1 MAADSTRPFTNMP
14 SNTYACD
21 LCNLPVE
28 ISGFELMTRTGLKR
42 FCCEGCV
49 GVYEMLNGD
58 AIISDEK
65 GEFGKPGDTRD
76 RGA

>member
-1 MAADSTRPFTNMP
+1 MASD
-14 SNTYACD
+14 TYACD

-28 ISGFELMTRTGLKR
+28 ISGFELMTLTGLKR

-58 AIISDEK
+58 VIVAAEN
-65 GEFGKPGDTRD
+65 GDLAD
-76 RGA
+76 PADGGDPKA

>member
-1 MAADSTRPFTNMP
+1 
-14 SNTYACD
+14 
-21 LCNLPVE
+21 
-28 ISGFELMTRTGLKR
+28 MTRTGLKR

-58 AIISDEK
+58 AIISDEE

>member
-1 MAADSTRPFTNMP
+1 MASD
-14 SNTYACD
+14 TYACD

-28 ISGFELMTRTGLKR
+28 ISGLELMTLTGLKR

-58 AIISDEK
+58 TIVAGENSD
-65 GEFGKPGDTRD
+65 FADTPNSGDRN
-76 RGA
+76 A